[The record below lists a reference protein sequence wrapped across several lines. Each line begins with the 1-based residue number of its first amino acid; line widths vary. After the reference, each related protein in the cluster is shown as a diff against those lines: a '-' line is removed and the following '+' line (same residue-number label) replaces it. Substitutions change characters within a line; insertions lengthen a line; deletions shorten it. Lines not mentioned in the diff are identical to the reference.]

1 MDKKR
6 KFILSNGSK
15 PDAWKS
21 LSETHS
27 TKRVKKYAGEVFA
40 DSKLDDGLY
49 SIVDKK
55 ESTVEKELTK
65 SQRILWAV
73 GHLSLMATENYG
85 IFYNKLHDY
94 INRLIGKPETP
105 NPDYDQDESH
115 EKYIWSQAEAD
126 AYDEFILIL
135 REFQLEVSEPISNIT
150 KISANAF
157 TRSVEKRRDRVLD
170 TIKRTNKTAA
180 NSISRI
186 PPSSTSLFGGDHSK
200 LEKVVKLSKDLR
212 GSGFNAYRNDFKKSR
227 TYDSRSTSSKRGGFK
242 SSHSGKSCSG
252 YGSKSSSSKDR
263 SFRGGNS
270 KGGGKN

>member
-1 MDKKR
+1 M
-6 KFILSNGSK
+6 
-15 PDAWKS
+15 
-21 LSETHS
+21 
-27 TKRVKKYAGEVFA
+27 FA

-115 EKYIWSQAEAD
+115 EKYIWSQAQAD
-126 AYDEFILIL
+126 AYDEFISIL

-157 TRSVEKRRDRVLD
+157 TRSVEKGRDIVFWTL
-170 TIKRTNKTAA
+170 
-180 NSISRI
+180 
-186 PPSSTSLFGGDHSK
+186 
-200 LEKVVKLSKDLR
+200 
-212 GSGFNAYRNDFKKSR
+212 
-227 TYDSRSTSSKRGGFK
+227 
-242 SSHSGKSCSG
+242 
-252 YGSKSSSSKDR
+252 
-263 SFRGGNS
+263 
-270 KGGGKN
+270 